1 MKRVKGLV
9 FSSILFEYTTNVNSI
24 GDVVD
29 LLRQNSY
36 NETTGFGF
44 SSIILDN
51 NHLVATLLKRN
62 NTFIQEYDVNSSQ
75 LVRRQISVFNTV
87 KFEIDEELNL
97 LTVFGAS
104 SQLNALKAIFRNIR
118 ELKFVSDPIII
129 DSDELCQRLKDEG
142 LEPKVKQLTIR
153 SFNYNN
159 GVLGR
164 FSGEVS
170 SQNVAEELMKEYTN
184 NIVKLTFQITI
195 NKENILVQLH
205 PNGSVKILCDE
216 DDFEYY
222 LNYLKQIIF

>member
-9 FSSILFEYTTNVNSI
+9 FSSISFEYTTNVNSI

-51 NHLVATLLKRN
+51 NQLVATLLKRN
-62 NTFIQEYDVNSSQ
+62 NTFIQEYDVNSSE

-87 KFEIDEELNL
+87 RFEIDEELNL

-104 SQLNALKAIFRNIR
+104 SQLNALKAVFRNIK

-129 DSDELCQRLKDEG
+129 DSDELCKRLKDQG

-195 NKENILVQLH
+195 NKEDILVQLH